1 MRVVGINYNSIDTP
15 YWSNN
20 SSGVVGQSV
29 YTPVTSHMD
38 NDYYTASSTTSL
50 ENLDDEVKRVIAYL
64 HANKESILL
73 QKIMSEVSFEP
84 DVINETITYFGTLL
98 AYGDVAVVMWVS
110 ELFVSHYKY
119 DKILKGLL
127 YIAMY
132 YNEVFVNYNTMMALA
147 AISHKSP
154 EVRELPIRVLESNCN
169 MVNYE
174 ALLMINVQEQW
185 LKEYVQ
191 DVIRDFKKE
200 LCLS

>member
-1 MRVVGINYNSIDTP
+1 MIGTNCRKNDNPFI
-15 YWSNN
+15 SNN
-20 SSGVVGQSV
+20 SSGMVRQNMCAS
-29 YTPVTSHMD
+29 TSPIMD
-38 NDYYTASSTTSL
+38 NDYFCESSTTTL
-50 ENLDDEVKRVIAYL
+50 ENVDEEVKRVIAYL
-64 HANKESILL
+64 HANKESVLL

-84 DVINETITYFGTLL
+84 NMINDTITYFGTLL

-132 YNEVFVNYNTMMALA
+132 YSEAFVNADTLMALA

-154 EVRELPIRVLESNCN
+154 EVRELSVRVLESNCN
-169 MVNYE
+169 IVNYE
-174 ALLMINVQEQW
+174 VLLTLNVQEQW
-185 LKEYVQ
+185 LKEYIQ